1 MVPGMHKSIFEGY
14 HPLVGFLYFGYV
26 ILVPVFFVQPVYL
39 LVSFASALAYSI
51 YLNHGKSARFGY
63 GLVIILMAVATLIN
77 PAFNHQGV
85 TILTYMHDNP
95 ITLESIVYGVCMALM
110 IGGVVLWF
118 MCYNTIMTSDKFIY
132 LFGRIVP
139 AMSLIISMALRFIP
153 RYRAQIAR
161 IASARRG
168 IGFDASSGGFF
179 SRVRCGGE
187 ILSVMVTWA
196 LENGIETSDSMQA
209 RGYGLPGRTAYSNY
223 RFDARDRTLLCV
235 FAVLMAVSLTT
246 IFSGA
251 ASVLYF
257 PMYIAGTVYPYAQI
271 AYACHAAVCLLPL
284 ALEVREDILW
294 RTLLGKV
301 EAKMTA
307 SSFCSTAPSFCT
319 AGAESSAYDNSL
331 DSAPS
336 AQNDSI
342 SQNDGVVC

>member
-1 MVPGMHKSIFEGY
+1 MGKVMNKSIFEGY
-14 HPLVGFLYFGYV
+14 HPLVNFLFFGYA
-26 ILVPVFFVQPVYL
+26 ILVPVFFIQPVYL
-39 LVSFASALAYSI
+39 LISFASALAYSV
-51 YLNHGKSARFGY
+51 YLNHGRSARFGY
-63 GLVIILMAVATLIN
+63 GLVILFMVVAALIN
-77 PAFNHQGV
+77 PLFNHQGV
-85 TILTYMHDNP
+85 TILTYLRGNP

-118 MCYNTIMTSDKFIY
+118 MCYNAIMTSDKFIY
-132 LFGRIVP
+132 LFGRLVP

-153 RYRAQIAR
+153 RYRAQIRR

-235 FAVLMAVSLTT
+235 FAALMAVSITA
-246 IFSGA
+246 IIAGA
-251 ASVLYF
+251 ASIQYF

-271 AYACHAAVCLLPL
+271 AYVCHAAACLLPL

-301 EAKMTA
+301 TTNKEKQ
-307 SSFCSTAPSFCT
+307 S
-319 AGAESSAYDNSL
+319 EL
-331 DSAPS
+331 
-336 AQNDSI
+336 I
-342 SQNDGVVC
+342 

>member
-1 MVPGMHKSIFEGY
+1 MNKSIFGGY
-14 HPLVGFLYFGYV
+14 HPLVNFLYFGYA

-39 LVSFASALAYSI
+39 ALSFASALAYSV

-63 GLVIILMAVATLIN
+63 GLAILLMAVSAIMN
-77 PAFNHQGV
+77 PVFNHRGV
-85 TILTYMHDNP
+85 TILTYLPDGNP
-95 ITLESIVYGVCMALM
+95 LTLESVLYGVCMALM
-110 IGGVVLWF
+110 IGGVILWF
-118 MCYNTIMTSDKFIY
+118 MSYNAIMTSDKFIY
-132 LFGRIVP
+132 LFGRIIP

-153 RYRAQIAR
+153 HYRAQIRR

-223 RFDARDRTLLCV
+223 RFDSRDKTLLCV
-235 FAVLMAVSLTT
+235 FAVLMAASLTA
-246 IFSGA
+246 IISGA
-251 ASVLYF
+251 ASVQYF
-257 PMYIAGTVYPYAQI
+257 PMLIAGTVYPYAQI
-271 AYACHAAVCLLPL
+271 SYACHAAACLLPL

-301 EAKMTA
+301 T
-307 SSFCSTAPSFCT
+307 TN
-319 AGAESSAYDNSL
+319 ES
-331 DSAPS
+331 
-336 AQNDSI
+336 
-342 SQNDGVVC
+342 V